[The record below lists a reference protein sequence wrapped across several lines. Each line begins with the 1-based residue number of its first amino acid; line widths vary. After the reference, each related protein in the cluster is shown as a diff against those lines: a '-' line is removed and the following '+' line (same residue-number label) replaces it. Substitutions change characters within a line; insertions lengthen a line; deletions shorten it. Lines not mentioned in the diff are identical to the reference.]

1 MNQCLLDSTP
11 GQTES
16 LLQPHQAR
24 AYGVIVNDVA
34 KTHSAADKKQGA
46 QNLVVDGITPS
57 LNFDGWKCYFN
68 VRNPTTEKIKNLP
81 KFLLTNELP
90 YLPQRSVA
98 ARNVKIR
105 KVDTINKWRAQL
117 GHPTYTTTSAP
128 LNNTTQLV
136 QTLQVESR
144 EYMRDYYKTRAWALD
159 PNRIN
164 DILFSDTFSCQFY
177 LLEGM
182 NLFDYLLLRKLN

>member
-68 VRNPTTEKIKNLP
+68 VRKPTTKELKVLP
-81 KFLLTNELP
+81 KFILISELP
-90 YLPQRSVA
+90 YQTQRTVVVK
-98 ARNVKIR
+98 NVKI
-105 KVDTINKWRAQL
+105 KI
-117 GHPTYTTTSAP
+117 
-128 LNNTTQLV
+128 
-136 QTLQVESR
+136 
-144 EYMRDYYKTRAWALD
+144 KT
-159 PNRIN
+159 
-164 DILFSDTFSCQFY
+164 
-177 LLEGM
+177 
-182 NLFDYLLLRKLN
+182 